1 MPAAEYAQALSAR
14 LTPADGALLPAIC
27 ASLQQMLGVRLSPDD
42 FALDKLDP
50 HLLPR
55 LQLENDK
62 GAILG
67 VANTLDGLRGRFS
80 GAARTALNQAAT
92 RDESLQKW
100 ARENIADWD
109 FDDLPDSV
117 PLASGARGYPALS
130 VEAGRIDLRLFESRE
145 AADAAHRFG
154 VRALLL
160 KRLPERTRDLNKSAP
175 PPLAFMAPH

>member
-1 MPAAEYAQALSAR
+1 MTHSCPPLRSSDL
-14 LTPADGALLPAIC
+14 LTACDGALLPGIC

-42 FALDKLDP
+42 FELDKLDS

-92 RDESLQKW
+92 RDASLQKW
-100 ARENIADWD
+100 ARQHIAAWD
-109 FDDLPDSV
+109 FDDLPDQSEER
-117 PLASGARGYPALS
+117 LLGNEGCRSGWNPRM
-130 VEAGRIDLRLFESRE
+130 
-145 AADAAHRFG
+145 G
-154 VRALLL
+154 V
-160 KRLPERTRDLNKSAP
+160 
-175 PPLAFMAPH
+175 H

>member
-1 MPAAEYAQALSAR
+1 
-14 LTPADGALLPAIC
+14 
-27 ASLQQMLGVRLSPDD
+27 MLGGRLSPDD
-42 FALDKLDP
+42 VALDKLDS

-117 PLASGARGYPALS
+117 PLASGARGDRKS
-130 VEAGRIDLRLFESRE
+130 TRLNSS
-145 AADAAHRFG
+145 
-154 VRALLL
+154 
-160 KRLPERTRDLNKSAP
+160 N
-175 PPLAFMAPH
+175 